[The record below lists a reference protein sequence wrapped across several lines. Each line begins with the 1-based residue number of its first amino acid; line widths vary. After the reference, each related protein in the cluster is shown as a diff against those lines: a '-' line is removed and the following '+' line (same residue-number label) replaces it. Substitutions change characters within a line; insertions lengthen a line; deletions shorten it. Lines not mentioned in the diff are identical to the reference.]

1 MSRYSSSNIKVFP
14 AFTETAFFS
23 GEEFSCTLTFKNV
36 AETSPSSS
44 NNSLS
49 PHENQRDTVAR
60 GMQRTGATWM
70 VDTGRTVSEGAKYDP
85 SRPKGL
91 RHARSRSTV
100 GGNGS
105 EHSRSS
111 SVQKSHSRSQ
121 SVAETLAPTD
131 IAPPVIHRLVTDKS
145 EGIS

>member
-14 AFTETAFFS
+14 TFTETAFFS

-44 NNSLS
+44 SNSLS
-49 PHENQRDTVAR
+49 PHENQRDTVAQ
-60 GMQRTGATWM
+60 GVQRMGATWM

-85 SRPKGL
+85 SQPKGL
-91 RHARSRSTV
+91 RRARSRSTV

-105 EHSRSS
+105 ENYRSS

-121 SVAETLAPTD
+121 SVAGNSTPTD
-131 IAPPVIHRLVTDKS
+131 IAPPIIHRPVTEKS